1 MMRLPVNQAQP
12 SAQDLRVM
20 EAVFGQQ
27 GSGAA
32 SRLIVPGVAFFVL
45 SMPFVD
51 KFLRDKITAS
61 DIVLL
66 AIKTGLFLAILLV
79 AQLLGWA

>member
-20 EAVFGQQ
+20 EAVFGT
-27 GSGAA
+27 SGQSSA
-32 SRLIVPGVAFFVL
+32 SRLIIPGVAFFVL
-45 SMPFVD
+45 SLPFVD
-51 KFLRDKITAS
+51 KFLKEKIAAS

-66 AIKTGLFLAILLV
+66 VVKTGLFLAIMLV
-79 AQLLGWA
+79 AQLFGWV